1 MNRLSL
7 GSAAQINSA
16 YRSVLARG
24 LRASGGRPFET
35 IGVTKTIPIDLV
47 SAGYQAG
54 IRSFGENYADELLEK
69 ASSPLLANDED
80 PIRWHFIGAIQS
92 RKIAKLA
99 RYVSVWHSVAR
110 AKEIDRIAESA
121 PNAEIFIQVNF
132 SGKGEGNRNGVPI
145 DAAEELVNLGKASGL
160 TVLGLMVVPPQVDQ
174 ISLGDIF
181 TAVNDERLRLGLQ
194 GCSMGMSQDFELAL
208 AKGSTHIRLGRVLFG
223 DRSAL
228 GILESKEHLGQ
239 GGPG

>member
-1 MNRLSL
+1 MNQLSG
-7 GSAAQINSA
+7 GSVAQINSA
-16 YRSVLARG
+16 YRSVLSRG
-24 LRASGGRPFET
+24 LRASGGRQFET
-35 IGVTKTIPIDLV
+35 IGVTKTLPIDLV

-110 AKEIDRIAESA
+110 AKEIDRIAEIT
-121 PNAEIFIQVNF
+121 PDAEIFIQVNF
-132 SGKGEGNRNGVPI
+132 SVEGDRIRNGVPI

-160 TVLGLMVVPPQVDQ
+160 QVLGLMVVPPQVDR
-174 ISLGDIF
+174 ISLRDIF

-194 GCSMGMSQDFELAL
+194 CCSMGMSQDFELAL

-223 DRSAL
+223 DARAM